1 MRNAIFFSLSSAKNG
16 GTFNMTTSTER
27 FGDRAMQYARF
38 RPGYPL
44 ELISFLEQEGLL
56 PEGAVVADIGS
67 GTGKLSEVFLA
78 RGYGVYGVEPNGE
91 MRAQAERVFQG
102 RENFHSVAG
111 TSEATGLEAA
121 SVDLVAVGQA
131 FHWFDVEQARREF
144 LRILRPDGAVAI
156 VWNEREPARG
166 FGPAY
171 QEIVDR
177 YKMEAVPVSH
187 ASVSAAALERFFAP
201 STPVWMRLEHACYY
215 DLEAITGRMV
225 SSSYMPNTS
234 PRKETMIAALE
245 KAFAAHAVHG
255 RVELRYTAVMCCGR
269 LHRRVDGLR

>member
-1 MRNAIFFSLSSAKNG
+1 
-16 GTFNMTTSTER
+16 MTTSTER

-44 ELISFLEQEGLL
+44 GLVALLEKEGLL

-78 RGYGVYGVEPNGE
+78 RGFGVYGVEPNGE
-91 MRAQAERVFQG
+91 MRAQAEQAFQG
-102 RENFHSVAG
+102 QPLFRSVTG
-111 TSEATGLEAA
+111 TAEATGLEAA

-131 FHWFDVEQARREF
+131 FHWFDVERTRREF
-144 LRILRPDGAVAI
+144 ERILRPDGGAAV
-156 VWNEREPARG
+156 VWNEREPAHG

-177 YKMEAVPVSH
+177 YKAEAVPVSH
-187 ASVSAAALERFFAP
+187 AGVSAAALERFFAP
-201 STPVWMRLEHACYY
+201 STPVWMRLEHACSYG
-215 DLEAITGRMV
+215 LEAITGRMV

-234 PRKETMIAALE
+234 PRKEAMIAALE

-269 LHRRVDGLR
+269 LRGN